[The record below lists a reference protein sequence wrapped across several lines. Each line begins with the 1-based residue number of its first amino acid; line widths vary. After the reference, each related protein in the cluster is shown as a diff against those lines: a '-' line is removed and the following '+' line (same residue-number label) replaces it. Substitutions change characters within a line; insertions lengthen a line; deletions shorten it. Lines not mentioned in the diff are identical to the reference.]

1 MLASSQSMGDSLAT
15 VATMA
20 LVAKSWIWIVCESDK
35 YAILFVLEFFFS
47 AMRTLKIY
55 KVQSKLYLMRWG
67 DMNSVRQDPRT
78 SLVPYATMASSPAL
92 KTRQTSEWS
101 K

>member
-1 MLASSQSMGDSLAT
+1 MGDSLAT

-47 AMRTLKIY
+47 AMRTLKFIKY
-55 KVQSKLYLMRWG
+55 NQ
-67 DMNSVRQDPRT
+67 NCT
-78 SLVPYATMASSPAL
+78 
-92 KTRQTSEWS
+92 
-101 K
+101 